1 MKIIKK
7 IEDYAVIYLRYLNNQ
22 LLYIGESQSFIKS
35 RHCREDNSIGDFDL
49 IKILKAPKNVQ
60 RRRYWE
66 AYLICKLKPIKQR
79 PELYRYLVEK
89 TNGREFKK
97 TTHKLILLEE
107 RLIDKK
113 ELLFHACLNL
123 ERFKEYMNFYRK
135 LK

>member
-66 AYLICKLKPIKQR
+66 AYLICKLKPIKQN
-79 PELYRYLVEK
+79 L
-89 TNGREFKK
+89 
-97 TTHKLILLEE
+97 LILTFLSS
-107 RLIDKK
+107 
-113 ELLFHACLNL
+113 F
-123 ERFKEYMNFYRK
+123 F
-135 LK
+135 